1 MTPQQQERCGCYCYR
16 CLYGIHCYSDVCRPS
31 TVRVFVGATSGS
43 RVVEQ
48 RFSGAR
54 KGRLAAK
61 MGGDKDG
68 PGGAGNTVIL
78 GLTTREGSG

>member
-1 MTPQQQERCGCYCYR
+1 MF
-16 CLYGIHCYSDVCRPS
+16 VC
-31 TVRVFVGATSGS
+31 ATSGS

-61 MGGDKDG
+61 ISGEKDG
-68 PGGAGNTVIL
+68 PGGARTPLIR
-78 GLTTREGSG
+78 GLTTTEEWLMWIVFHALCGDA

>member
-1 MTPQQQERCGCYCYR
+1 MF
-16 CLYGIHCYSDVCRPS
+16 VC
-31 TVRVFVGATSGS
+31 ATSGS

-61 MGGDKDG
+61 ISGEIDG

-78 GLTTREGSG
+78 GLTTTEEWLMVNSIPRLGGVA

>member
-1 MTPQQQERCGCYCYR
+1 MF
-16 CLYGIHCYSDVCRPS
+16 VC
-31 TVRVFVGATSGS
+31 ATSGS

-61 MGGDKDG
+61 MGGEIDG
-68 PGGAGNTVIL
+68 PGGAGNTNL
-78 GLTTREGSG
+78 GLTHTHLTRQIGGADGG